1 MQMKLDIPEIVV
13 IDDAP
18 NAAQDFADLI
28 EAQTGL
34 KTKAFSNPSD
44 LLDYISH
51 ANVKI
56 AILDQVMPDIK
67 GTDLFEKINQIDP
80 NIQAI
85 MLTGEASREDL
96 SYAINLGFSKFLNKN
111 EISKLSGIVLELY
124 TSYEVKISKDL
135 KLNKPTALFPRWKK
149 LFSPCYLISCIPH
162 GGHIIADEGEIVL
175 DIYAGEEKEWNST
188 INIENNVQIESK
200 KLFKFDSIKFLWQ
213 PNQSFLQRPLLILH
227 NCVKGDG
234 TSQAMRKF
242 SRPPI

>member
-1 MQMKLDIPEIVV
+1 M
-13 IDDAP
+13 
-18 NAAQDFADLI
+18 
-28 EAQTGL
+28 
-34 KTKAFSNPSD
+34 
-44 LLDYISH
+44 
-51 ANVKI
+51 
-56 AILDQVMPDIK
+56 
-67 GTDLFEKINQIDP
+67 
-80 NIQAI
+80 
-85 MLTGEASREDL
+85 
-96 SYAINLGFSKFLNKN
+96 
-111 EISKLSGIVLELY
+111 LELY

-213 PNQSFLQRPLLILH
+213 PNQSFLQRPRLILH

>member
-111 EISKLSGIVLELY
+111 EISKLSGIVLE
-124 TSYEVKISKDL
+124 TV
-135 KLNKPTALFPRWKK
+135 
-149 LFSPCYLISCIPH
+149 
-162 GGHIIADEGEIVL
+162 
-175 DIYAGEEKEWNST
+175 
-188 INIENNVQIESK
+188 
-200 KLFKFDSIKFLWQ
+200 
-213 PNQSFLQRPLLILH
+213 
-227 NCVKGDG
+227 
-234 TSQAMRKF
+234 
-242 SRPPI
+242 